1 MLTSHQRTSFQQP
14 MEVIATSSQN
24 GLVKMGAQTQLVNWY
39 TYNAVPTPKVQGII
53 GKRV

>member
-1 MLTSHQRTSFQQP
+1 MLTSHRRTFQQP
-14 MEVIATSSQN
+14 MEATATSSQN

-39 TYNAVPTPKVQGII
+39 TNNAIPTPKVQGII